1 MMVMKTRIH
10 LVFYMSMLT
19 ICLSESLTQR
29 SLEKVESAIEEY
41 VKDLVS
47 QDDGEDITLSDVKL
61 LGRKSQKREQG
72 SAGLWGRKRQD
83 TITLEEPYNEQGRDR
98 QHKKDELWVKNVES
112 SKGGQ
117 NYGSAGLWGK
127 RQSNDPIANGM
138 DDFWNER
145 ELKKPVETGLW
156 GKRARKES
164 FRLER
169 EMPRV
174 KKQSGTIGLWKGK
187 RGGRAFNTGNDGE
200 SFRKRIRQSG
210 KTGLWGRNA
219 ASRNANFSGRKAVRK
234 P

>member
-1 MMVMKTRIH
+1 MMVTKARIH
-10 LVFYMSMLT
+10 LVFYMSVLT

-41 VKDLVS
+41 VKDLIS
-47 QDDGEDITLSDVKL
+47 QDDGVDITSNDVKPQL
-61 LGRKSQKREQG
+61 LLARENQKREQG
-72 SAGLWGRKRQD
+72 NAGLWGRKRQD
-83 TITLEEPYNEQGRDR
+83 TITLEEPYNKQDR
-98 QHKKDELWVKNVES
+98 QHKKDERWAERGES
-112 SKGGQ
+112 SRDEQSYG
-117 NYGSAGLWGK
+117 GSAGLWGK
-127 RQSNDPIANGM
+127 RQSIDPVGH
-138 DDFWNER
+138 DFWQAR
-145 ELKKPVETGLW
+145 EQKKPTETGLW

-200 SFRKRIRQSG
+200 NFQKRIRQNK
-210 KTGLWGRNA
+210 KTGLWGRNIA
-219 ASRNANFSGRKAVRK
+219 GKKNISGRKALRK